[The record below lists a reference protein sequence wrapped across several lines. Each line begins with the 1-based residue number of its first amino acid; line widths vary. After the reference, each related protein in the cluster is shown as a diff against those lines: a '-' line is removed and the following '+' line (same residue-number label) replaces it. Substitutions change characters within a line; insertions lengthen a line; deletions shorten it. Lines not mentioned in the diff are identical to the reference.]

1 MVRRRGSLQVTLLER
16 FAVPEAVGLVDRHVV
31 HVDRDPDV
39 ARRHGNLVIDGRV
52 DDEVPGLDVAVFQE
66 IDAGLLQGGEI
77 ELGVVVLVELAPD
90 FHGTGEGL
98 LRGTVGSDLPD
109 GSLGLHLVFLVQF
122 DDGNLGLV
130 GDIAHLGEAHVRLAD
145 PARDGVRFHG
155 PGDDLAGLA
164 GRQDGPEDVPAVLGE
179 HPAVVE
185 LDFAVAGDLHH
196 ALRVVRRKEELVAGG
211 KRQGLDELAGA
222 PVVIRPVPLELAHLL
237 RVGPHLRVAH
247 RVARETVGLAV
258 HQIGLVPVL
267 RGQEF
272 QVEARFACQCLRN
285 RFVQIDGD
293 FHRLA
298 LGLDDDAGI
307 EVVPVVAHAHLDG
320 LGKRVDSPGCHRGH
334 EVPLLGSGAQADGA
348 ALDGAHLVVDY
359 LDAGVLL
366 VIESTA
372 ERIVEHEDIDT
383 LSLEITQVIQ
393 FQVRSFALAC
403 RHEQHGGK

>member
-1 MVRRRGSLQVTLLER
+1 M
-16 FAVPEAVGLVDRHVV
+16 
-31 HVDRDPDV
+31 
-39 ARRHGNLVIDGRV
+39 
-52 DDEVPGLDVAVFQE
+52 
-66 IDAGLLQGGEI
+66 
-77 ELGVVVLVELAPD
+77 
-90 FHGTGEGL
+90 
-98 LRGTVGSDLPD
+98 
-109 GSLGLHLVFLVQF
+109 
-122 DDGNLGLV
+122 
-130 GDIAHLGEAHVRLAD
+130 
-145 PARDGVRFHG
+145 
-155 PGDDLAGLA
+155 A
-164 GRQDGPEDVPAVLGE
+164 GR
-179 HPAVVE
+179 
-185 LDFAVAGDLHH
+185 
-196 ALRVVRRKEELVAGG
+196 
-211 KRQGLDELAGA
+211 KRQGLDEFAGA
-222 PVVIRPVPLELAHLL
+222 PVVIGPVALELAYFFLIRTHL
-237 RVGPHLRVAH
+237 GVAH
-247 RVARETVGLAV
+247 GIPRETVGLAI
-258 HQIGLVPVL
+258 HQVGLVPVL

-272 QVEARFACQCLRN
+272 QVEAGFTREHVRDGL
-285 RFVQIDGD
+285 VQIDGD

-348 ALDGAHLVVDY
+348 ALDGAHPVVDY